1 MISAIAREHSD
12 TKMKTSGQTAIRSQA
27 GFSLLELVIVC
38 AILTIVLAAVFN
50 GVDLVTQRSHAE
62 QTKVDLTQ
70 EGREFVDEFERD
82 LHQAG
87 YPNCRMVTAPGAAN
101 NCPADYINTVAGV
114 AVVAQSSAVA
124 AGLVKL
130 TNTQI
135 IFEGDVDGNG
145 TVDTI
150 RYQLVDSAGNSPPTG
165 TCPCTIQRS
174 QMPKVDGTLPLSQP
188 TSWSQELQN
197 VVNSGVPGVDAS
209 GNPLP
214 YGGGLNISGNTAW
227 GATNTSYYAAISS
240 FKDFPVFQAYDQFGN
255 IISLPQDITTSAG
268 SAILNCGP
276 TSVSCVKSIRLT
288 INLLANATTG
298 VDMKTRVRPVTTLVG
313 TARLVNN

>member
-1 MISAIAREHSD
+1 
-12 TKMKTSGQTAIRSQA
+12 MKTPGQTAIRSQA

-50 GVDLVTQRSHAE
+50 GVDLVTQRSQAE

-101 NCPADYINTVAGV
+101 NCPADYSNTTVWK
-114 AVVAQSSAVA
+114 SSAVA
-124 AGLVKL
+124 DGLVYL
-130 TNTQI
+130 SNTKI

-150 RYQLVDSAGNSPPTG
+150 QYRLLDSAGNSPPTG

-174 QMPKVDGTLPLSQP
+174 QQAKVDGTAPLSQP

-227 GATNTSYYAAISS
+227 GASNTSYYAAISS

-255 IISLPQDITTSAG
+255 IVSLPQDITTSGG
-268 SAILNCGP
+268 SAILNCG
-276 TSVSCVKSIRLT
+276 TSSTRCVKSIRLT

-298 VDMKTRVRPVTTLVG
+298 VDMRTRVRPVMTLVG